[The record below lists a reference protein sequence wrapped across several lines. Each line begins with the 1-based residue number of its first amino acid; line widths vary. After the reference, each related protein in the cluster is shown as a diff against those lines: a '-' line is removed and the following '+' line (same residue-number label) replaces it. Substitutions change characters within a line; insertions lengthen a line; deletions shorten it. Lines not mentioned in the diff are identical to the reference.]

1 MQDEE
6 DKEAK
11 TFPSLPPSPSYS
23 PIPKRSLKSSLSKK
37 VFPGPSQLVVGAAP
51 FSPPPLSQTFGFS
64 CVPLFLFFALLFLSV
79 SRGRRGGVRPAAWK
93 QCDKN

>member
-37 VFPGPSQLVVGAAP
+37 VSPPVSWWRWLLP
-51 FSPPPLSQTFGFS
+51 FLPPLPPPLSQTFGFS

-79 SRGRRGGVRPAAWK
+79 SRGKERGSPSGSLEAV
-93 QCDKN
+93 